1 MNKENVKQS
10 TVDIFCEKKELEKS
24 CLDNAISKVPW
35 LQKFKLIEDELQE
48 RPDFILERKKN
59 FIGIEHFHIDMLY
72 VCLLYTSDAADE

>member
-1 MNKENVKQS
+1 MKSLANRNCAEVRNPMNKENVKQS

-59 FIGIEHFHIDMLY
+59 L
-72 VCLLYTSDAADE
+72 